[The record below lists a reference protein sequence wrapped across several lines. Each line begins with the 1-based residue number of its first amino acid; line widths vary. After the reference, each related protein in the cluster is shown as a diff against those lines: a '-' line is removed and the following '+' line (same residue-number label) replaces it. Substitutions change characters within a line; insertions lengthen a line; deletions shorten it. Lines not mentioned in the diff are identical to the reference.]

1 MRILLKQEDRMAE
14 PGKHADNA
22 AEARREAAQY
32 QRQAPKHGTTE
43 HADEAVPR
51 TSVGAEVKPRV
62 MHRHK
67 GDVGR
72 PETNEEIFQGS
83 KTRELK

>member
-1 MRILLKQEDRMAE
+1 MAE
-14 PGKHADNA
+14 PGKHAQDA
-22 AEARREAAQY
+22 VEARRDAAEY
-32 QRQAPKHGTTE
+32 QRQASEQGRPE
-43 HADEAVPR
+43 HTDEAAPR
-51 TSVGAEVKPRV
+51 TSVNRAVAPRI

-72 PETNEEIFQGS
+72 PETNEEIFQGF

>member
-1 MRILLKQEDRMAE
+1 MAE
-14 PGKHADNA
+14 PGKHAQDA
-22 AEARREAAQY
+22 GEARREAAGY
-32 QRQAPKHGTTE
+32 QRQAPEHGSTD
-43 HADEAVPR
+43 HAETAVPR
-51 TSVGAEVKPRV
+51 TSIGAEVKPRI

-83 KTRELK
+83 KMRELK